1 MRKFE
6 HSLNILWHFAA
17 ECFKFLKPQV
27 TLLLMT
33 ESRESRVPSKW
44 TSLSTPRSSGDRSYG
59 GGQGRRRALYKCL
72 LFVHRQAERCQKP
85 RVKSP
90 HSRHQPVINTTST
103 APVTRGSKQRQ
114 LILQC
119 LLMDLSWKMRIFACK
134 TWCIIQNE
142 IVEIPVVH
150 VPVVNLSK
158 KWLWSL

>member
-72 LFVHRQAERCQKP
+72 LFVHRQAERCQKN
-85 RVKSP
+85 
-90 HSRHQPVINTTST
+90 SRHQPVINTTST
-103 APVTRGSKQRQ
+103 APLTRGSKQQ
-114 LILQC
+114 

-134 TWCIIQNE
+134 TWCIIQIE
-142 IVEIPVVH
+142 IVEILVVH

>member
-72 LFVHRQAERCQKP
+72 LFVHRQAEKCQKP
-85 RVKSP
+85 TCQVS
-90 HSRHQPVINTTST
+90 SFQTS
-103 APVTRGSKQRQ
+103 ACNQYQRCPGAENRENWYWV
-114 LILQC
+114 LIDQG
-119 LLMDLSWKMRIFACK
+119 WKMRIFACK

>member
-44 TSLSTPRSSGDRSYG
+44 TSYG

-134 TWCIIQNE
+134 TWCIIQIE
-142 IVEIPVVH
+142 IVEILVVH

>member
-6 HSLNILWHFAA
+6 HSPNILWHFAA

-33 ESRESRVPSKW
+33 ESRESPVSSKW

-59 GGQGRRRALYKCL
+59 GGQERRRALYKCL

-85 RVKSP
+85 TCQVS
-90 HSRHQPVINTTST
+90 SFQTS
-103 APVTRGSKQRQ
+103 ACNQYHGDPGLKQRQ
-114 LILQC
+114 LTLQC
-119 LLMDLSWKMRIFACK
+119 LLMNLSGKMRIFACK
-134 TWCIIQNE
+134 HDVHIIQIE